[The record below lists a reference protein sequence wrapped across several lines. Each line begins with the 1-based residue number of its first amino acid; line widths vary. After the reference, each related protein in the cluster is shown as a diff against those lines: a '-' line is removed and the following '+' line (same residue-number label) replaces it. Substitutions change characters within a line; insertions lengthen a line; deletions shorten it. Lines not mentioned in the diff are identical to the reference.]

1 MLRSFVVMLQQRWNW
16 PPWLRTAGLS
26 SFHAT
31 PEEIW
36 NRCFISPIRRNVYTN
51 PSRKPSFRK
60 LDVPQKEEEFGN
72 VSFSSERKGF
82 ENEAFWKRWRDHNHE
97 ISLTKFSSNTNPKLS
112 GDCCLLN
119 FSGSADGEDLQW
131 YVSFQSK
138 ISIFKFLWRVVNEWI
153 CLLQYALSC

>member
-1 MLRSFVVMLQQRWNW
+1 MLRSFAIMLQQRWNW
-16 PPWLRTAGLS
+16 PPWLRTGLS

-51 PSRKPSFRK
+51 PSRKRSFRK
-60 LDVPQKEEEFGN
+60 LDVLQKEEEFRN
-72 VSFSSERKGF
+72 VSFSCERKGF

-119 FSGSADGEDLQW
+119 FSGSVDREHLQW
-131 YVSFQSK
+131 TSV
-138 ISIFKFLWRVVNEWI
+138 FKVKYSVVNEWI
-153 CLLQYALSC
+153 CLPQYALRC